1 MRGRR
6 HRELLAGVISLSLG
20 LAQGSRRARGCSGVV
35 RLGKLQ
41 GRLGGLEPLDG
52 AGAVRVGRGEC
63 CTAGRKARSQCV
75 ALRLRLLPAG
85 RRRFELGGGALV
97 GALRTFQLSTP
108 TCKYKLIQKKA
119 GRAQAK
125 EGVR

>member
-63 CTAGRKARSQCV
+63 CTAERKARSQRI
-75 ALRLRLLPAG
+75 ALRLCLLPAG
-85 RRRFELGGGALV
+85 RCRFELGGGALV
-97 GALRTFQLSTP
+97 GALRSLQLSTP
-108 TCKYKLIQKKA
+108 T
-119 GRAQAK
+119 
-125 EGVR
+125 